1 MCVEKAQLKQYCEV
15 GYFLNIYILF
25 YWYILDISAKNSK
38 VCRQHTTELLLDGV
52 KLTVKG

>member
-1 MCVEKAQLKQYCEV
+1 MGVEKAQLKQYCEV
-15 GYFLNIYILF
+15 NYFLNIYTLLLI
-25 YWYILDISAKNSK
+25 YILDISAKNSK